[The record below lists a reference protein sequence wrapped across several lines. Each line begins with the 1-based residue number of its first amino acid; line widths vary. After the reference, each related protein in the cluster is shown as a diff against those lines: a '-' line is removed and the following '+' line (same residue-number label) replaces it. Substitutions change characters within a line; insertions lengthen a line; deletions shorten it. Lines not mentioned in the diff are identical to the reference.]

1 MGKRIGKNDRRNC
14 YGLMQQLC
22 DLCNEETNN
31 GLDTSPYTALLQES
45 IKAIT
50 STFKKKNL
58 GMLTGN
64 RNATIVP
71 QEKQVD
77 GANKF
82 ELITWLVLK

>member
-1 MGKRIGKNDRRNC
+1 MN
-14 YGLMQQLC
+14 Q
-22 DLCNEETNN
+22 
-31 GLDTSPYTALLQES
+31 YTALILES

-50 STFKKKNL
+50 NTFKRKNL
-58 GMLTGN
+58 GMLTGS

-82 ELITWLVLK
+82 ELITWLILK